1 MMKKLFKI
9 IVIIQLFT
17 LLFSCTENEKFDG
30 TPEDNNLVFETI
42 TGVVSTNATFALP
55 GQTIDFTATIPQD
68 FATMVNDTIDIEAVT
83 STIGGSLRKKSVR
96 LLPGQSSV
104 TDKILVGGGGG
115 TFFMPVDLKLNAINI
130 KNSFPGKQFLLKSN
144 VITIESGDTRVP
156 ADSDNKLQIKVA
168 WESLTTRNRIECK
181 ISRVGSVALSLKGSI
196 TSANPNPSSNVIK
209 IDGTQYP
216 ISYNTDLNTTA
227 ENFVLLNSQDIL
239 NNNGIVVRNEG
250 KALLFEYSTSTVP
263 VITINNATGTNL
275 GGFVFSSV
283 TTGSGTL
290 YTSREYLILNSQIAS
305 TSSSGLESALGSYNA
320 GNYKISINAI
330 SLESTPNDLKYRI
343 IIKKPNGETFVYNG
357 VYNQMTTTSGFKDIF
372 SFSKVWYGDSA
383 IYSNFT
389 QL

>member
-372 SFSKVWYGDSA
+372 SFSKVGYGDSA